1 MHEALG
7 KRFGEYLDPRLVTSM
22 VAQPVRYLSP
32 DALDER
38 TCICTGGAIELS
50 ATIQKSSEST
60 VASWVKFNYF

>member
-38 TCICTGGAIELS
+38 IVS
-50 ATIQKSSEST
+50 AQ
-60 VASWVKFNYF
+60 AGQLN